1 MAGEDGDKMLRF
13 AEKVLGLWATPVGDT
28 PDEQIFDSA
37 ALRGIYDIEAF
48 KQGITCLLTV
58 EKRHCNFMGNMHGG
72 CIGEAWR
79 VGAHRAGA
87 ELVPS
92 WRCRAGCLA
101 GAIPGM

>member
-1 MAGEDGDKMLRF
+1 MLRF